1 MVRKIP
7 IRSSFNFHRRFV
19 HQYTTGYHLA
29 MKKLHILSIKYD
41 YLTISQYLDLHFKI
55 NIVQKWSRLSS
66 PLNCKQL
73 LMMERC
79 EDGALLFKT

>member
-7 IRSSFNFHRRFV
+7 IRSSFNFYRRFV
-19 HQYTTGYHLA
+19 HQYSTGYHLA
-29 MKKLHILSIKYD
+29 MKKVYILSIKHD
-41 YLTISQYLDLHFKI
+41 YLTISQYLVLHFKI

-66 PLNCKQL
+66 PLNYKQL

-79 EDGALLFKT
+79 EDGALLF